1 MNPVIN
7 AVIVTNAPAPYRVP
21 GWRRVAEAEDIHLDV
36 IYCTQPHIDTSLA
49 ATAHGFTS
57 HFLTGR
63 YRAMDRRFM
72 HSDLGVWSLLNRLH
86 PDVVITTGFIPTYLF
101 AFVWAVMH
109 GVPHVAMT
117 DGTAQS
123 EKSLSWLHRF
133 VRRIVFARSAAF
145 VGACEGSRKLFRQ
158 YGVPEDQIH
167 TSQLCADN
175 DRFFQL
181 VSATPVDFFFCG
193 RFVSHK
199 GTLFAMQ
206 VAREVAIRLGR
217 RTSIDFVGSGVMEP
231 EMRDYAAQIDD
242 FVDTRFHGYV
252 AQAELPSR
260 YADARIFLFPSEWDP
275 WGVVANEACAAGL
288 PVIVSPH
295 AGAAGELVLDGNNG
309 YVRELDVAQWAEAAV
324 SLLKD
329 EAHYS
334 RFSQSSRERVAE
346 YTFDH
351 AARGLANAIRQAR
364 PVRKVCIIQ
373 AVAKQYR
380 RPFFDLLHARL
391 KAEGVAL
398 TVIYSDP
405 NQREVM
411 REDAIDLPPAYGYKV
426 RAYWGAGYRI
436 LYQPCLGR
444 AMSADLVI
452 VEQASKHVLNYI
464 LGFMRTLGLGRL
476 AFWGHG
482 RNWQQDG
489 TPWLEPVK
497 RALLGK
503 VDWWFAYTSRVA
515 QYVVDNGFPPERVT
529 VVQNSVDI
537 TSFREAVEAFTER
550 QRSDLRQDLNIAP
563 EASIGLFCGSM
574 HASKKLNFLVEAAIQ
589 IHARVPSFHLILVGA
604 GPDEHIAREAAAEHD
619 WIHYT
624 GPLFEKDKAAHF
636 AIADLFLCP
645 GLVGLAVL
653 EAFAASLPLFTT
665 SIPVHSP
672 EIDYLTDSVTGAITD
687 FDPEKY
693 AEAVSGC
700 LHDPVSLA
708 RMSAAARDASRG
720 YGLEPMVENFAQGV
734 LACLNLS

>member
-1 MNPVIN
+1 MNSVIN

-21 GWRRVAEAEDIHLDV
+21 GWRLVAEAEDIHLDV
-36 IYCTQPHIDTSLA
+36 IYCTQPHIDTSLD
-49 ATAHGFTS
+49 ATAYGFTT

-72 HSDLGVWSLLNRLH
+72 HSDLGVWSLLNRLR

-101 AFVWAVMH
+101 AFAWAFMH
-109 GVPHVAMT
+109 RVPHVAMT

-123 EKSLSWLHRF
+123 EKSLSWLHRL

-145 VGACEGSRKLFRQ
+145 VGACEGSRDLYRE
-158 YGVPEDQIH
+158 YGVPADRIH

-175 DRFFQL
+175 NHFSR
-181 VSATPVDFFFCG
+181 SGSSTPVDFIFCG
-193 RFVSHK
+193 RYMESK
-199 GTLFAMQ
+199 RPLFAMQ
-206 VAREVAIRLGR
+206 VAKEVAIRLGR
-217 RTSIDFVGSGVMEP
+217 RTSIDFVGSGEMELV
-231 EMRDYAAQIDD
+231 MRDYAVQIFDY
-242 FVDTRFHGYV
+242 VDVRFHGY
-252 AQAELPSR
+252 ATQDELPSR
-260 YADARIFLFPSEWDP
+260 YADARIFLFPTAADV

-295 AGAAGELVLDGNNG
+295 AGAAGELVLDESNG
-309 YVRELDVAQWAEAAV
+309 YVRELDVSQWAEAAV

-329 EAHYS
+329 EALYN

-364 PVRKVCIIQ
+364 PARTVCIIQ

-398 TVIYSDP
+398 TVIYSAP
-405 NQREVM
+405 NQREAM
-411 REDAIDLPPAYGYKV
+411 REDAIDLPPAYSYKV
-426 RAYWGAGYRI
+426 RAYWGSGYRV

-489 TPWLEPVK
+489 TPWIEPVK

-503 VDWWFAYTSRVA
+503 ADWWFAYTSRVA

-550 QRSDLRQDLNIAP
+550 QRSDLRQSLSIAP

-624 GPLFEKDKAAHF
+624 GPLFEEDKAAHF

-665 SIPVHSP
+665 SIPAHSP
-672 EIDYLTDSVTGAITD
+672 EIDYLTDSVTGMITD
-687 FDPEKY
+687 FDPVIY
-693 AEAVSGC
+693 GTAVSVC
-700 LHDPVSLA
+700 LHDHASLA
-708 RMSAAARDASRG
+708 RMSAAAREASRG

-734 LACLNLS
+734 LACLNPS